1 MAKLYAYW
9 ITVNDRDTLREAF
22 RVGLVVDGNAW
33 MQMIQDRN
41 LTSNRGVWSMSGSF
55 HCKHAVPG
63 LPAEAS
69 DRLLTLLG
77 RDPAVE
83 QVWLYGSRAM
93 ARHRPASD
101 IDLTLKGPALSH
113 EGLLPLMA
121 AVDDL
126 LLPWQ
131 VDLSLYAG
139 LTADLRAHVDRVGLL
154 LLERVP
160 SAPGAMP
167 R

>member
-1 MAKLYAYW
+1 
-9 ITVNDRDTLREAF
+9 
-22 RVGLVVDGNAW
+22 
-33 MQMIQDRN
+33 
-41 LTSNRGVWSMSGSF
+41 MSGSF
-55 HCKHAVPG
+55 NCNHAVPG

-69 DRLLTLLG
+69 DRLLALLG
-77 RDPAVE
+77 RDPEVE

-93 ARHRPASD
+93 GRHRSASD

-113 EGLLPLMA
+113 DGLLQLMA

-131 VDLSLYAG
+131 VDLFLYAE
-139 LTADLRAHVDRVGLL
+139 LTADFRAHVDRIVLL
-154 LLERVP
+154 LLERAP
-160 SAPGAMP
+160 SAPEAMP

>member
-1 MAKLYAYW
+1 MC
-9 ITVNDRDTLREAF
+9 
-22 RVGLVVDGNAW
+22 
-33 MQMIQDRN
+33 
-41 LTSNRGVWSMSGSF
+41 GSF
-55 HCKHAVPG
+55 HCKQAVPG

-77 RDPAVE
+77 RDPGVE

-93 ARHRPASD
+93 GRHRPASD

-113 EGLLPLMA
+113 EGLLQLMA
-121 AVDDL
+121 AVDD
-126 LLPWQ
+126 
-131 VDLSLYAG
+131 
-139 LTADLRAHVDRVGLL
+139 LL

-160 SAPGAMP
+160 SAPEAMP

>member
-1 MAKLYAYW
+1 
-9 ITVNDRDTLREAF
+9 
-22 RVGLVVDGNAW
+22 
-33 MQMIQDRN
+33 
-41 LTSNRGVWSMSGSF
+41 MSGSF

-69 DRLLTLLG
+69 DRLLALLA

-93 ARHRPASD
+93 GRHRPASD

-113 EGLLPLMA
+113 DDLLELMA

-131 VDLSLYAG
+131 VDLSVYAE
-139 LTADLRAHVDRVGLL
+139 LTDDLRAHVDRVGLL

-160 SAPGAMP
+160 SPHEIFP